1 MSFWR
6 ALGYLLFSMMLI
18 KVIGD
23 GVMPSLLEQAAGFGS
38 TLSTGVQDIF
48 GAV

>member
-6 ALGYLLFSMMLI
+6 ALGYLLFCMMLI

-23 GVMPSLLEQAAGFGS
+23 GVMPTLLTQAA
-38 TLSTGVQDIF
+38 TLGGTFSRGVQGIF
-48 GAV
+48 AAV

>member
-1 MSFWR
+1 VSFWR
-6 ALGYLLFSMMLI
+6 GLGYLLFCMMLI

-23 GVMPSLLEQAAGFGS
+23 GVMPQLLQQTATLGS

-48 GAV
+48 AAV